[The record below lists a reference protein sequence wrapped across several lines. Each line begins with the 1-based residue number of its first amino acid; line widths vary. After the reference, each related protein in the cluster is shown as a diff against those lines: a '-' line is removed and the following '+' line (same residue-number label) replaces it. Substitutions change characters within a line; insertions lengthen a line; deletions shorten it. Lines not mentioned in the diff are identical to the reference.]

1 MNYDLTINQIIRI
14 HQAAEA
20 AAVRSINHLL
30 TLRNWLIGA
39 YIIEFE
45 QNGEDRAR
53 YGERLL
59 ATMAGDLAR
68 RGQSSLSL
76 TNLKYCR
83 TLALAYPA
91 LAIGQPLAD
100 QLAELSLNLT
110 EATDHPALTH
120 PSGLRS
126 PFPSLAARVSQQTV
140 LEWQNESYYQ
150 RLFRTL
156 SWSQLL
162 ELARI
167 EDPLKR
173 AFYELQCL
181 KNRWSR
187 RELKRQI
194 ASLLYERIG
203 LSKDRDALMKL
214 ATEGHLLETPKM
226 ILRDP
231 YVLEFLGLEAR
242 ATFSESELEQAILD
256 HLQQF
261 LLELGRDFCFVAR
274 QYRITVANRHH
285 FLDLLFFH
293 RALRCLLAIDLKLG
307 PFQHEDAGQMNFYLN
322 YLKEVVTHP
331 DENPPVGLIL
341 CADKDIEEVHFAT
354 AGLDQQLFVSRY
366 LVALPSIEQLKAW
379 LREEQEYLQSLI
391 NKDEP

>member
-1 MNYDLTINQIIRI
+1 MNYDLTIDQIIRI

-45 QNGEDRAR
+45 QNGEDRAK
-53 YGERLL
+53 YGERLP
-59 ATMAGDLAR
+59 ATMADDLAS
-68 RGQSSLSL
+68 RGQSNLSL

-83 TLALAYPA
+83 ALAMACPA

-100 QLAELSLNLT
+100 QFTELSLNLT
-110 EATDHPALTH
+110 EATNHPTLAH
-120 PSGLRS
+120 RS
-126 PFPSLAARVSQQTV
+126 DIRPLFPSLAARVSQQTV
-140 LEWQNESYYQ
+140 PEWQNESYYQ

-173 AFYELQCL
+173 AFYELECL

-194 ASLLYERIG
+194 NSLLYERIG
-203 LSKDRDALMKL
+203 LSKDKDAVMRL
-214 ATEGHLLETPKM
+214 ATEGQLLETPKM

-231 YVLEFLGLEAR
+231 YVPEFLGLEER
-242 ATFSESELEQAILD
+242 TTFSESELEQAILD

-322 YLKEVVTHP
+322 YLREEVTHP
-331 DENPPVGLIL
+331 DENPPVGLIF
-341 CADKDIEEVHFAT
+341 CADKDVEEVHFAT

-391 NKDEP
+391 KKDEP